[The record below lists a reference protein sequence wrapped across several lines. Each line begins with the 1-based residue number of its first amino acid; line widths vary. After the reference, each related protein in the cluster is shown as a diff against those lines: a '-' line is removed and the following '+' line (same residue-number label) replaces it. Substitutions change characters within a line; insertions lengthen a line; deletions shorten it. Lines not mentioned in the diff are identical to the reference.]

1 MKMLT
6 TMTYRMPN
14 FTLEQKLYLLQKI
27 HSVVDAVQDFR
38 KDTNTT
44 VYRNAVWAEL
54 AQAFNEAFPN
64 RPPSSVGSLKTLW
77 KRLKVECR
85 VALQRRQEQ
94 QASGM
99 PLTALT
105 QVQREVMALVPN
117 LITNLE
123 DVDGDGSYVVTNSSP
138 GPGIGGTNG
147 NEPEDLDQNDVM
159 HYQQFDELESKE
171 LVAIDVGLASP
182 PELPQNSGSGT
193 SPGPS
198 PSSPSHPYHAH
209 SHSTSSSRAAAH
221 RASLFYPAHSRSGS
235 GLGSSGLRG
244 LSFDAPRRGSAAAA
258 AAAAVAAASAAAPP
272 PPHVPVLAPAENSFG
287 LAEARGLDPAGWET
301 HRQEALEMEHQQT
314 MSLLLLQQCVWEE
327 KRRAARQKER
337 AARAKKRY
345 YQAKLRKLGAE
356 VPVSSSGSDDDHHT

>member
-14 FTLEQKLYLLQKI
+14 FTLEQKLYLLRKI

-94 QASGM
+94 QAAGM

-105 QVQREVMALVPN
+105 QVQREVMVLVPN
-117 LITNLE
+117 LISNIE
-123 DVDGDGSYVVTNSSP
+123 DMDGDGSCGLVTNSSP
-138 GPGIGGTNG
+138 GAVTGGSNG
-147 NEPEDLDQNDVM
+147 NEQEDPDQNNEVD
-159 HYQQFDELESKE
+159 SKE
-171 LVAIDVGLASP
+171 LVAIDLGLVSP
-182 PELPQNSGSGT
+182 AEPPQNSGT
-193 SPGPS
+193 PPGS
-198 PSSPSHPYHAH
+198 ASSPPSNIFF
-209 SHSTSSSRAAAH
+209 SHSSTSRGTQQRSSVFYPSQSRAG
-221 RASLFYPAHSRSGS
+221 SGS
-235 GLGSSGLRG
+235 GSRSASTDPPLR
-244 LSFDAPRRGSAAAA
+244 
-258 AAAAVAAASAAAPP
+258 ASAVPQVAPSA
-272 PPHVPVLAPAENSFG
+272 LAENSFLFRDSQG
-287 LAEARGLDPAGWET
+287 LDSGWEAR
-301 HRQEALEMEHQQT
+301 RQEALEIEHQQT

-327 KRRAARQKER
+327 KRRAARQKEK

-345 YQAKLRKLGAE
+345 YQAKLHKLGVE
-356 VPVSSSGSDDDHHT
+356 GQLSSSDSDEGREAPKHEH

>member
-94 QASGM
+94 QAAGM

-123 DVDGDGSYVVTNSSP
+123 DMDGDVSYASVTNSSP

-147 NEPEDLDQNDVM
+147 NEPEDVDQNDEI
-159 HYQQFDELESKE
+159 DSKE

-182 PELPQNSGSGT
+182 PELIQNSGT

-198 PSSPSHPYHAH
+198 PSSPSHPFH
-209 SHSTSSSRAAAH
+209 SLSTAASRAGTH
-221 RASLFYPAHSRSGS
+221 RPSLFYPSQSRASS

-244 LSFDAPRRGSAAAA
+244 LSFDPPRRSSAAAA
-258 AAAAVAAASAAAPP
+258 AAAAPP
-272 PPHVPVLAPAENSFG
+272 PPHVPALAPVENSFAF
-287 LAEARGLDPAGWET
+287 AEARSLDSAGWET
-301 HRQEALEMEHQQT
+301 HRQEALELEHQQT

-327 KRRAARQKER
+327 KRRAARQKEK

-356 VPVSSSGSDDDHHT
+356 VQLSSSDSDEEHHQT

>member
-54 AQAFNEAFPN
+54 AQVFNEAFPN

-94 QASGM
+94 QAAGV

-105 QVQREVMALVPN
+105 QVQREVMTLVPN
-117 LITNLE
+117 LISNME
-123 DVDGDGSYVVTNSSP
+123 DMDGDVSYVSVTNSSP
-138 GPGIGGTNG
+138 GAVAGGTNG
-147 NEPEDLDQNDVM
+147 NEQEDIDQNDEV
-159 HYQQFDELESKE
+159 DSKE
-171 LVAIDVGLASP
+171 LVAIDIGLASP
-182 PELPQNSGSGT
+182 PEPLQNSGVPI
-193 SPGPS
+193 SPGPPS
-198 PSSPSHPYHAH
+198 PSQQFH
-209 SHSTSSSRAAAH
+209 SYSTTSRAATQ
-221 RASLFYPAHSRSGS
+221 RPSVFFPSQSQP
-235 GLGSSGLRG
+235 GLGAGSRG
-244 LSFDAPRRGSAAAA
+244 MLFDPPRRVS
-258 AAAAVAAASAAAPP
+258 VAPHLPPMAST
-272 PPHVPVLAPAENSFG
+272 ENSLPLVDG
-287 LAEARGLDPAGWET
+287 RRPDASWEAR
-301 HRQEALEMEHQQT
+301 RQEALELEHQQT

-345 YQAKLRKLGAE
+345 YKAKLCRLGVEVLPSSSDSEEGAE
-356 VPVSSSGSDDDHHT
+356 QT

>member
-6 TMTYRMPN
+6 SMTYRMPN
-14 FTLEQKLYLLQKI
+14 FTLEQKLYLLQRI
-27 HSVVDAVQDFR
+27 HTVVDAVQDFR

-94 QASGM
+94 QAVGM

-117 LITNLE
+117 LISNLE
-123 DVDGDGSYVVTNSSP
+123 DIDGDISCVSVTNSSP
-138 GPGIGGTNG
+138 GAVTASTNG
-147 NEPEDLDQNDVM
+147 NEQEDTDHNHNVDC
-159 HYQQFDELESKE
+159 KE
-171 LVAIDVGLASP
+171 LVAIDVGLVLPSEVPRNSDTPPGLAPSP
-182 PELPQNSGSGT
+182 PSHPFFSHSSTPRNSQHRSSLFSYSHSRAGSGSG
-193 SPGPS
+193 
-198 PSSPSHPYHAH
+198 
-209 SHSTSSSRAAAH
+209 
-221 RASLFYPAHSRSGS
+221 SGS
-235 GLGSSGLRG
+235 RTA
-244 LSFDAPRRGSAAAA
+244 FVDRDPPRRGPP
-258 AAAAVAAASAAAPP
+258 APQVNP
-272 PPHVPVLAPAENSFG
+272 LPPAENSFAFQEPRG
-287 LAEARGLDPAGWET
+287 SELSWEARRL
-301 HRQEALEMEHQQT
+301 EALEMEHQQT

-327 KRRAARQKER
+327 KRRAARQKEK

-345 YQAKLRKLGAE
+345 YQAKLHKLGVE
-356 VPVSSSGSDDDHHT
+356 VQISSSDSDEEEEHCQS

>member
-1 MKMLT
+1 MNSLTDQQHPVRIPNILAAPFFTLSPTQTQMKMLT

-94 QASGM
+94 QAAGM

-117 LITNLE
+117 LISNIE
-123 DVDGDGSYVVTNSSP
+123 DMDGDGSCALITNSSP
-138 GPGIGGTNG
+138 GAVTAGSNG
-147 NEPEDLDQNDVM
+147 NEQEDLDQNNEID
-159 HYQQFDELESKE
+159 SKE
-171 LVAIDVGLASP
+171 LVAIDLGLVSP
-182 PELPQNSGSGT
+182 PEATQNSGT
-193 SPGPS
+193 PPGS
-198 PSSPSHPYHAH
+198 ASSPPSHIFF
-209 SHSTSSSRAAAH
+209 SHSSTSRGAQQRSSVLHPSQSRAG
-221 RASLFYPAHSRSGS
+221 SGS
-235 GLGSSGLRG
+235 GSRSA
-244 LSFDAPRRGSAAAA
+244 STDPPRRVSA
-258 AAAAVAAASAAAPP
+258 VPQVTPSASS
-272 PPHVPVLAPAENSFG
+272 ENSFVYRDSQG
-287 LAEARGLDPAGWET
+287 QDSGWEAR
-301 HRQEALEMEHQQT
+301 RQEALELEHQQT

-327 KRRAARQKER
+327 KRRAAQQKEK

-345 YQAKLRKLGAE
+345 YQAKLHKLGVE
-356 VPVSSSGSDDDHHT
+356 IQLSSSDSDDGGEPTQT

>member
-94 QASGM
+94 QAAGM

-117 LITNLE
+117 LINNLE
-123 DVDGDGSYVVTNSSP
+123 DLDGDVT
-138 GPGIGGTNG
+138 GGTNG
-147 NEPEDLDQNDVM
+147 NEPEDLDQND
-159 HYQQFDELESKE
+159 ELDNKE
-171 LVAIDVGLASP
+171 FVAINVGLASP
-182 PELPQNSGSGT
+182 KEPPLDSET
-193 SPGPS
+193 SPGPAPCS
-198 PSSPSHPYHAH
+198 PSQQYHAR
-209 SHSTSSSRAAAH
+209 STSTSKVTSHRSSLLFPGQPRTSSNLGM
-221 RASLFYPAHSRSGS
+221 SLGSGS
-235 GLGSSGLRG
+235 RGLTFELSRRGSSGV
-244 LSFDAPRRGSAAAA
+244 APSIP
-258 AAAAVAAASAAAPP
+258 S
-272 PPHVPVLAPAENSFG
+272 LAQAENSFAFG
-287 LAEARGLDPAGWET
+287 NARGLDSAGWET
-301 HRQEALEMEHQQT
+301 RRQEALELEHQQN

-327 KRRAARQKER
+327 KRRAARQKEK

-345 YQAKLRKLGAE
+345 YQAKLRRLGDQ
-356 VPVSSSGSDDDHHT
+356 VQLSSSDSEEEQPHP

>member
-54 AQAFNEAFPN
+54 AKAFNEAFPN
-64 RPPSSVGSLKTLW
+64 RPPSSVSSLKTLW

-94 QASGM
+94 QAVGM

-117 LITNLE
+117 LISNLE
-123 DVDGDGSYVVTNSSP
+123 DLDGDGSYSSVTNSSP
-138 GPGIGGTNG
+138 GPVTGGTNG
-147 NEPEDLDQNDVM
+147 NETEDLDQN
-159 HYQQFDELESKE
+159 DELESKE

-182 PELPQNSGSGT
+182 IEHPQNSVT
-193 SPGPS
+193 SPGPGPA
-198 PSSPSHPYHAH
+198 PSSPSHQFHT
-209 SHSTSSSRAAAH
+209 HSTSRAASLCS
-221 RASLFYPAHSRSGS
+221 SLFYPAQSRAGS
-235 GLGSSGLRG
+235 GLGSGSRG
-244 LSFDAPRRGSAAAA
+244 LTFDPPRRVSAA
-258 AAAAVAAASAAAPP
+258 V
-272 PPHVPVLAPAENSFG
+272 PHISPPAENSF
-287 LAEARGLDPAGWET
+287 AFADARVVDSAGWEAR
-301 HRQEALEMEHQQT
+301 RQEVLEQEHQQT

-327 KRRAARQKER
+327 KRRAARQKEK

-345 YQAKLRKLGAE
+345 YQAKLRKLGGE
-356 VPVSSSGSDDDHHT
+356 VQLSSSDSDEEHPQT

>member
-1 MKMLT
+1 VLSACTHPPKLTQKQMKMLT

-94 QASGM
+94 QAAGL

-123 DVDGDGSYVVTNSSP
+123 DMDGDGSYGLVTNSSP
-138 GPGIGGTNG
+138 GPVIGGTNG
-147 NEPEDLDQNDVM
+147 NEPEDLDQND
-159 HYQQFDELESKE
+159 ELESKE
-171 LVAIDVGLASP
+171 LVAINLGLASP
-182 PELPQNSGSGT
+182 IEHPQNSAT
-193 SPGPS
+193 SPGPV
-198 PSSPSHPYHAH
+198 PSSPSHQFLT
-209 SHSTSSSRAAAH
+209 HSTSRATAH
-221 RASLFYPAHSRSGS
+221 RSSLSRVSS
-235 GLGSSGLRG
+235 GLGSGSRG
-244 LSFDAPRRGSAAAA
+244 LTFDAPRRGSI
-258 AAAAVAAASAAAPP
+258 APP
-272 PPHVPVLAPAENSFG
+272 HIPVLAPAENSF
-287 LAEARGLDPAGWET
+287 AFADARGLDSAGWEAR
-301 HRQEALEMEHQQT
+301 RQEVLEQEHQQT

-327 KRRAARQKER
+327 KRRAARQKEK

-356 VPVSSSGSDDDHHT
+356 MLASGSDSDEDHPQT

>member
-1 MKMLT
+1 MRETDQQPYLSTFLTFNSAHKPTCKQMKMLT

-94 QASGM
+94 QAAGM

-117 LITNLE
+117 LISNIE
-123 DVDGDGSYVVTNSSP
+123 DIDGDASCALVTNSSP
-138 GPGIGGTNG
+138 TAVTGGSNG
-147 NEPEDLDQNDVM
+147 NEQEDPDQNNVD
-159 HYQQFDELESKE
+159 SKE
-171 LVAIDVGLASP
+171 LVAIDLGLVSP
-182 PELPQNSGSGT
+182 AEPPQNSGT
-193 SPGPS
+193 PPGS
-198 PSSPSHPYHAH
+198 ASSPPSHIFF
-209 SHSTSSSRAAAH
+209 SHSSTSRGTHQRSSVFYPSQSRAG
-221 RASLFYPAHSRSGS
+221 SGS
-235 GLGSSGLRG
+235 GSRSA
-244 LSFDAPRRGSAAAA
+244 STDPPRRVL
-258 AAAAVAAASAAAPP
+258 AVPQVAPI
-272 PPHVPVLAPAENSFG
+272 APAEKAFLIRDSQ
-287 LAEARGLDPAGWET
+287 ELDSGWET
-301 HRQEALEMEHQQT
+301 RRQEALELEHQQT

-327 KRRAARQKER
+327 KRRAARQKEK

-345 YQAKLRKLGAE
+345 YQAKLHKLGVE
-356 VPVSSSGSDDDHHT
+356 VRLSSSDSDDEGEEHPRT